1 MYNIASTSDSSF
13 HKPCFRKPEIWA
25 TSKKNCNLLIFFTT
39 NVFILHIK
47 ICRMK
52 KLLLSI
58 CVVLLCVSLNG
69 QLLTWSPQ
77 FPLDNSTITVTLDA
91 TKGNKALDGFAGPV
105 YMHLGVITSASTT
118 STDWRYVPTT
128 WASTTAP
135 QATAAGA
142 NKWTFTIT
150 NPRAFFNA
158 ANGGVPASETIL
170 RVALLFRNA
179 DGSKVHKNTDNSDM
193 YVPIYAA
200 GSNNIV
206 FTNPP
211 LVPNFNTTN
220 ETAAATLGQ
229 PMNVTATASTTGG
242 TLNLFFNG
250 NLIAGPIT
258 NAASISGA
266 GTPTT
271 SGTQR
276 FVAQL
281 TVGNTTVSDTIQF
294 FIAPPNVILPLPA
307 GVQEGIN
314 YWPGCDSVTLVLYA
328 PNKLNAVV
336 LGDFAANT
344 WAPQTNYQMNRTP
357 DGNNYWITLRGLT
370 PGQEYAFQY
379 LVDNSIYIADPYAE
393 KVLDPWNDRFIP
405 TATFPNLKPYP
416 TDPNVS
422 SGTNGY
428 ISILQTCPT
437 QYVWKTQN
445 FVKPNKRHLV
455 TYELLVRDFG
465 DARNYQM
472 LIDSLPYFKRLGVNS
487 IQLMPVNEFSGNES
501 WGYNPVFYLALDKA
515 YGTKDKFKEFIDSCH
530 QNGIA
535 VLLDV
540 VYNHLDA
547 FNAPQGRLYW
557 DAANGR
563 PAVGNPWLNLQAPH
577 PYSVFED
584 LNHSA
589 TTTRSLVRRAFEYW
603 IKEYKIDGFRLDL
616 AKGFTQ
622 KATNETTVEDFDGG
636 RLSNLYHYYDYVN
649 NNFPGTYMI
658 LEFLG
663 QQRTEENQYANKGYL
678 LWSKITDQY
687 NQATM
692 GYSTGSDFSKVIYN
706 SSQTAFIVPAAQG
719 YMESHD
725 EERLMFK
732 NISFGRNESGF
743 NLKDTTQALLRM
755 AAAATVFFTTPG
767 PKLLWQFGE
776 RGYDVSIN
784 FNGGRTANKPHNW
797 AQWTEPRRKRLF
809 DVYAKLINLR
819 VANAELFNSTNFQ
832 YDFSETAGLFKRM
845 QIMDNA
851 ANGLRIT
858 AIANMDVV
866 PITRTI
872 GLQATG
878 EWMHYVSNGT
888 GAGLNGG
895 ENTLFTVNDFNQSV
909 TLQPG
914 EYHVYLYHPAN
925 VYVFNG
931 SGNWNDA
938 ANWTYNRIPPAN
950 LPSGAEIMINPRM
963 GGECI
968 LNIAQT
974 IGQGAKITVMA
985 GKKIQIPLNL
995 SIQ

>member
-1 MYNIASTSDSSF
+1 
-13 HKPCFRKPEIWA
+13 
-25 TSKKNCNLLIFFTT
+25 
-39 NVFILHIK
+39 V
-47 ICRMK
+47 
-52 KLLLSI
+52 
-58 CVVLLCVSLNG
+58 
-69 QLLTWSPQ
+69 
-77 FPLDNSTITVTLDA
+77 
-91 TKGNKALDGFAGPV
+91 
-105 YMHLGVITSASTT
+105 
-118 STDWRYVPTT
+118 
-128 WASTTAP
+128 
-135 QATAAGA
+135 
-142 NKWTFTIT
+142 
-150 NPRAFFNA
+150 
-158 ANGGVPASETIL
+158 
-170 RVALLFRNA
+170 
-179 DGSKVHKNTDNSDM
+179 
-193 YVPIYAA
+193 
-200 GSNNIV
+200 
-206 FTNPP
+206 
-211 LVPNFNTTN
+211 
-220 ETAAATLGQ
+220 AAAVGQ
-229 PMNVTATASTTGG
+229 AMNVTATASTSGG

-258 NAASISGA
+258 GAAAISGS

-281 TVGNTTVSDTIQF
+281 TVGGNTVSDTIQF
-294 FIAPPNVILPLPA
+294 FIPPANVIRALPP

-314 YWPGCDSVTLVLYA
+314 YWPGCDSVTLVLFA
-328 PNKLNAVV
+328 PNKQNVVV
-336 LGDFAANT
+336 LGDFASNT

-357 DGNNYWITLRGLT
+357 DGNYYWLTLRGLT
-370 PGQEYAFQY
+370 PSQEYSFQY
-379 LVDNSIYIADPYAE
+379 LVDNSIYIADPYSE
-393 KVLDPWNDRFIP
+393 KILDPWNDRFIP
-405 TATFPNLKPYP
+405 TATYPGLKPYP
-416 TDPNVS
+416 NDPNVS
-422 SGTNGY
+422 SGVNGY
-428 ISILQTCPT
+428 ISILQTCRPE
-437 QYVWKTQN
+437 YEWKTKN
-445 FVKPNKRHLV
+445 FVKPDKRHLV
-455 TYELLVRDFG
+455 TYELLIRDFG

-472 LIDSLPYFKRLGVNS
+472 LIDSMNYFKRLGINS
-487 IQLMPVNEFSGNES
+487 IELMPVNEFSGNES
-501 WGYNPVFYLALDKA
+501 WGYNPVFYCALDKA

-547 FNAPQGRLYW
+547 FNGPQGRLYW
-557 DAANGR
+557 DAASGR
-563 PAVGNPWLNLQAPH
+563 PAANNPWLNQQAPH

-584 LNHSA
+584 LNHNSQA
-589 TTTRSLVRRAFEYW
+589 TRYLVRRAFEYW
-603 IKEYKIDGFRLDL
+603 IKEFKIDGFRIDL

-622 KATNETTVEDFDGG
+622 KATNTTTVEDFDGG
-636 RLSNLYHYYDYVN
+636 RLSILYHYYDFVN

-663 QQRTEENQYANKGYL
+663 QQRNEENQYANKGYL

-692 GYSTGSDFSKVIYN
+692 GFVTGSDFSKVIYN
-706 SSQTAFIVPAAQG
+706 SNQTAFLVPAAQG

-732 NISFGRNESGF
+732 NISFGRNEAGI
-743 NLKDTTQALLRM
+743 NTKDTTVALARM

-776 RGYDVSIN
+776 RGYDVSIF
-784 FNGGRTANKPHNW
+784 FNGDRIANKPHNW
-797 AQWTEPRRKRLF
+797 AQWTEPRRKRLYE
-809 DVYAKLINLR
+809 VYSKLINLR

-832 YDFSETAGLFKRM
+832 YDFSENNGLFKRM

-866 PITRTI
+866 SQTRTI
-872 GLQATG
+872 GFQATG
-878 EWMHYVSNGT
+878 DWLHYVSNGT
-888 GAGLNGG
+888 GSGLNGV
-895 ENTLFTVNDFNQSV
+895 ENSIVNIGAFSQSV

-931 SGNWNDA
+931 SGNWTDP
-938 ANWTYNRIPPAN
+938 ANWTYNRVPPAN

-963 GGECI
+963 GGECV

-995 SIQ
+995 NIQ